1 MSLLCARGRPMY
13 SLSLSLARSLPVSR
27 ACSLAL
33 SLSDTQTL
41 THTQKVWIT
50 DSCPMQAELV
60 NGKGPFE
67 VLSLA
72 PLIASHIDLAPVE
85 VGGGVWRHEACHG
98 SEALTLAGFRDRM
111 CCHVVML

>member
-1 MSLLCARGRPMY
+1 MEEICHGPIQKGGWPRVCLCYAHAGDLCILSP
-13 SLSLSLARSLPVSR
+13 SLSLARSLSR
-27 ACSLAL
+27 ALAL
-33 SLSDTQTL
+33 FLSDTQTL

-85 VGGGVWRHEACHG
+85 VGGGVGATRLVT
-98 SEALTLAGFRDRM
+98 ALKL
-111 CCHVVML
+111 